1 MSFFT
6 ELRRR
11 KVMQTAAIYAAA
23 SWLLLQVAEL
33 LLDMFDVPDWGLKL
47 VLVVLLIGFPLVLI
61 LSWMLRITPQGLQRE
76 LELPPAA
83 GGTAALPA
91 LSPAP
96 AAAPPAARSIA
107 VLPFTNMSQDKANEF
122 FADGLSEEL
131 LNLLSRVPDLR
142 VVARTSS
149 FSFKGRSVSAAEI
162 ARELNVA
169 HLLEGS
175 VRTAGSRIRI
185 AAQLVRASDSSHIW
199 SKSFDRELGDIFAV
213 QDEIAAAVVG
223 ELAIQLLGAPAPKA
237 PQTDPR
243 AYALYLQGRHFS
255 DLYSSAGY
263 EQAVAAFEAALA
275 IDPGFAPAW
284 AMLGGLY
291 WGAANNS
298 LIDYDEGARKARDAS
313 TKALGIDP
321 ELAEA
326 LSLLG
331 ILDIVENRDVDGGMR
346 RIERALVLEPHS
358 QRVLTRAGLMAR
370 RRGRLDE
377 ATRYAEQALKWDPLS
392 PNACA
397 ALGVC
402 YYFAGRL
409 DEAEAMRR
417 KVLAL
422 SPGWLSG
429 YYYLG
434 RILLA
439 RKDAQGALAL
449 MRQEPSRFWQLT
461 GLTLV
466 HHALGQQ
473 DESDAALAELK
484 RMNPVGISY
493 QFAEV
498 HAYRGEIDA
507 AFEWLD
513 RALETRDSGL
523 SDASIDPLLRDL
535 HGDPRWAAFM
545 ARAGLTSRKVV
556 GGGEW
561 KVQS

>member
-6 ELRRR
+6 ELKRR
-11 KVMQTAAIYAAA
+11 KVLNTAAIYAAA

-33 LLDMFDVPDWGLKL
+33 LLDMFEVPEWGLKI
-47 VLVVLLIGFPLVLI
+47 VLVVLLIGFPLVLV
-61 LSWMLRITPQGLQRE
+61 LSWMLRITPQGVQRE
-76 LELPPAA
+76 LEPPAA
-83 GGTAALPA
+83 AATAALPA
-91 LSPAP
+91 SNPAP
-96 AAAPPAARSIA
+96 KTAPPAPHSIA
-107 VLPFTNMSQDKANEF
+107 VLPFTNMSEDKANEF

-162 ARELNVA
+162 ARELNVE

-223 ELAIQLLGAPAPKA
+223 ELEIQLLGAPAPKA

-255 DLYSSAGY
+255 ELYSSAGY

-275 IDPGFAPAW
+275 IDPAFAPAW
-284 AMLGGLY
+284 ALLGGLY

-298 LIDYDEGARKARDAS
+298 LIDYDEGARKARAAS
-313 TKALGIDP
+313 TKALVIDP
-321 ELAEA
+321 DLAEA

-331 ILDIVENRDVDGGMR
+331 VLDILENRDVDGGTLR
-346 RIERALVLEPHS
+346 LERALALEPHS
-358 QRVLTRAGLMAR
+358 QRVLTRAGLVAR

-377 ATRYAEQALKWDPLS
+377 ATRYAEQAIKWDPLS

-409 DEAEAMRR
+409 DEAETMRR

-429 YYYLG
+429 HYYLG

-439 RKDAQGALAL
+439 RKDVQGALAL

-466 HHALGQQ
+466 YHALGQHQ
-473 DESDAALAELK
+473 ESDAALAELK
-484 RMNPVGISY
+484 RMNPVGICY
-493 QFAEV
+493 QLAEA
-498 HAYRGEIDA
+498 HAYRGETDA
-507 AFEWLD
+507 AFEWLE
-513 RALETRDSGL
+513 RSLETHDSGL
-523 SDASIDPLLRDL
+523 TDATIDPLLRDL
-535 HGDPRWAAFM
+535 HGDPRWAAFL
-545 ARAGLTSRKVV
+545 ARVGLMNRSIK
-556 GGGEW
+556 GEGEL